1 MKIVV
6 ESTEPTQKFLI
17 DMYKHNV
24 RITDARES
32 PNRWLELYLE
42 GSEIDLLKFYVKYWC
57 EPGTQD
63 IIDFFKQQV
72 IE

>member
-6 ESTEPTQKFLI
+6 ESTEPTQEFLI

-24 RITDARES
+24 RIIDARES
-32 PNRWLELYLE
+32 PNRWLDLYLE
-42 GSEIDLLKFYVKYWC
+42 GSEINLLKFYIKYWC
-57 EPGTQD
+57 EPATHD
-63 IIDFFKQQV
+63 IIDLFKQQI

>member
-6 ESTEPTQKFLI
+6 ESTEPTQEFLI

-32 PNRWLELYLE
+32 PNRWLDLYLE
-42 GSEIDLLKFYVKYWC
+42 GSEINLLKFYIKYWC
-57 EPGTQD
+57 EPATHD
-63 IIDFFKQQV
+63 IIDLFKQQI

>member
-6 ESTEPTQKFLI
+6 ECTDPTQDFLI

-24 RITDARES
+24 RIIEARQS
-32 PNRWLELYLE
+32 PNRWLDLYLE
-42 GSEIDLLKFYVKYWC
+42 GSEINLLKFYIKYWC
-57 EPGTQD
+57 EPATHD
-63 IIDFFKQQV
+63 VVDNFKQQV

>member
-6 ESTEPTQKFLI
+6 ESTDPTQDFLI

-24 RITDARES
+24 RIIEAKQS
-32 PNRWLELYLE
+32 PNRWLDLYLE
-42 GSEIDLLKFYVKYWC
+42 GSEINLLKFYIKYWC
-57 EPGTQD
+57 EPATHSAVD
-63 IIDFFKQQV
+63 DFKQQI